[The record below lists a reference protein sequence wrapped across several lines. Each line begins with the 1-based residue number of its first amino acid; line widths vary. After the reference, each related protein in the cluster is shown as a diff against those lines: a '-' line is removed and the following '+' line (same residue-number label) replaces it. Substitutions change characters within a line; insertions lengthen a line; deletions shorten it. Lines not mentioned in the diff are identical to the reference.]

1 MENVRELITDT
12 LLARRRALRGADD
25 GVAMLLVIMTTMI
38 AAALSILL
46 LGIVIAQVAP
56 TQLQQKSTVT
66 ISAAQAGVDAALS
79 EIRTARGA
87 ANVAGNV
94 FGDTSKLPCTLT
106 GTVGAGSSEVGYTV
120 RVEYYD
126 TDPTDLTTTQRAG
139 RDIDCTA
146 GSGTAMVPSYAI
158 IKSEGTGA
166 ALPGRSADSGDRSIQ
181 ALYAFE
187 ITNEN
192 VPGGRMYTVSE
203 KYCLKAA
210 SATAGS
216 LITYTAAA
224 NCTAGDSLMTWLY
237 DTDYALKLASSIT
250 TGSPLCISAP
260 NSSTGDATLQK
271 CDAADYKQ
279 QWSYEGGAR
288 FRDQVYKDNGTA
300 NSSTYGSYCLAAATT
315 TVSALEGSRLRSGSC
330 TSNTEYGSFSPEP
343 KVGAGAAS
351 YKTNQIVNYLE
362 FGRCMDVTNQSITYS
377 YMIVY
382 PCKQDP
388 SGGTQLSWNHK
399 WYYTEA
405 TATQPTTGAQ
415 QIYVL
420 VNNSTKYCLQ
430 TPTSGT
436 TNGYVIFTKSCS
448 STDARQKFY
457 RTYKVEGDYSASYT
471 IKDDYGRCLSLGAKG
486 TPSGSATWSTITAAA
501 CTGGTEQKWNAPA
514 GAQESVV
521 TDTRETTYDNP

>member
-1 MENVRELITDT
+1 MNVHERIVHT
-12 LLARRRALRGADD
+12 LRARHRTACGPDD

-56 TQLQQKSTVT
+56 TQLQQKSTTT
-66 ISAAQAGVDAALS
+66 IAAAQAGVDATLS
-79 EIRTARGA
+79 EIRTATGA

-106 GTVGAGSSEVGYTV
+106 GTVGGTTSGAGYAVT
-120 RVEYYD
+120 VEYYD
-126 TDPTDLTTTQRAG
+126 TDPTDLDETQRAG
-139 RDIDCTA
+139 RDIDCRV
-146 GSGTAMVPSYAI
+146 GSGTAVVPSFAL
-158 IKSEGTGA
+158 IKSEGTGS

-203 KYCLKAA
+203 KYCLKAD
-210 SATAGS
+210 SAAAGS
-216 LITYTAAA
+216 SIRYTAAA
-224 NCTAGDSLMTWLY
+224 NCTAGDALMTWLY
-237 DTDYALKLASSIT
+237 DTDYAIKLASSAT
-250 TGSPLCISAP
+250 AGAPLCISAP
-260 NSSTGDATLQK
+260 NTSAGDATLQT
-271 CDAADYKQ
+271 CDPTDYEQ

-288 FRDQVYKDNGTA
+288 FRDQVHKDNGTA
-300 NSSTYGSYCLAAATT
+300 NSSTYGSYCLAAAST
-315 TVSALEGSRLRSGSC
+315 SSNALEGSPLRSGSC

-351 YKTNQIVNYLE
+351 YATNQIVNYLE
-362 FGRCMDVTNQSITYS
+362 FGRCMDVTNQKIGFE

-388 SGGTQLSWNHK
+388 SGGTQLNWNHK

-405 TATQPTTGAQ
+405 TATQPTTTAQ
-415 QIYVL
+415 EIYVK
-420 VNNSTKYCLQ
+420 VNNSTKYCLR
-430 TPTSGT
+430 TPESTA
-436 TNGYVIFTKSCS
+436 TNGYVVFTSSCS

-471 IKDDYGRCLSLGAKG
+471 IKDAYGRCLSLGAKQ
-486 TPSGSATWSTITAAA
+486 TPSGSAKWSTITAAA

-514 GAQESVV
+514 GAQESTV
-521 TDTRETTYDNP
+521 TDTRETTYDKP